1 MREVTEMV
9 RIGVVTVAP
18 TLGSSSCEIPWS
30 SFSWIAGVK
39 GVNSVRGI
47 FEVACRLPTGFI
59 KAYLFNFVLTMP
71 VV

>member
-1 MREVTEMV
+1 MSEITEMV

-18 TLGSSSCEIPWS
+18 SLGSSYCEIPWS
-30 SFSWIAGVK
+30 RFSHVAGVK

-59 KAYLFNFVLTMP
+59 NSYPFNFVLTTP